1 MRRRPRKGVEDGTY
15 YLSLTMPA
23 DFSER
28 IASSSG
34 DTPETGA
41 LQVRTNDA
49 NNYIVGQ
56 ISRTVFSEV
65 RSAASTNASRSFLD
79 RIFVSFSDIHD
90 ATKKAAKGA
99 DQLKGGIGK
108 AKKGSKDLADGLE
121 DAKKGSGDLA
131 GGIKK
136 LNKGAGDL
144 ESGSK
149 QVADGTQLLAD
160 KVNGVAGQVRP
171 FLKDNKK
178 AIGDTARLVA
188 DSAKGIRHN
197 LDVLVKTAPT
207 AAKGAHAGS
216 DVLDGVYKTRCETLP
231 LPDPA
236 CPDLKKAKVAAADV
250 AKVADD
256 LNVLIEDDHGDL
268 DTLDRHLATLQ
279 RQSEALAKHAPTLD
293 QDVATAVSK
302 INALNKGAGQVAE
315 GAKQLHTGLGTA
327 KTGSADLDTGVG
339 KLKTGASD
347 LNGGMFQL
355 ADGSGELAGGLH
367 DGVKQIPDYDKK
379 DRDAAHRCHVRP
391 GPARLSVPAQG
402 AQLRHRIRPVLHPAV
417 PVGRRDGGL
426 HADPA
431 AQPARTRRGRLR
443 LADRAGRLAAR
454 GRARGAPGGRP
465 DVGAALGARAP
476 DGQGGRNGR
485 LPVPRH
491 GVLRRDRAVAERPLR
506 SGGADPRTGLPDAP
520 VDVGGRHVSRADEP
534 RILQRDP
541 PLPADDLRRRGA
553 AETDL
558 RRWPRTRVAGVCRAR
573 RVHGRRAG
581 PDRPQRPQQAGVDT
595 RPAAPRTEP
604 VSAPTP
610 PPVRIRGME
619 SSTRRQATRQKLYEA
634 AVTLIAEQG
643 FSATTVDEIAER
655 AGVAKGTVYYNFASK
670 SVLFE
675 ELLRHGVGLLTASL
689 REASEKTAASGG
701 SKIDAL
707 DAMIRAG
714 LVFIDRYPA
723 FTQLYVAELWRTNRA
738 WQSTLAVVRQE
749 AVAVVEDVLRDAVEG
764 GELSEEIDI
773 PLTAAALVGMVL
785 VAALDWQ
792 AFQPERSLDDVHA
805 ALSRLLQGRVTGGR

>member
-1 MRRRPRKGVEDGTY
+1 MRSPKLAALELRRFGRGKLPRAALAALLLLPLLYGALYLWSFWDPYGRLDKIPVALVNDDKGARASGHKIVAGDDITEGLRDSKTFEWHEVSAAQARKGVEDGTY

-34 DTPETGA
+34 NTPQTGA

-79 RIFVSFSDIHD
+79 RIFISFSDIHD

-108 AKKGSKDLADGLE
+108 AKKGSKDLADGLK

-149 QVADGTQLLAD
+149 QVSDGTQLLAD

-216 DVLDGVYKTRCETLP
+216 DVLDGVYKARCETLP

-268 DTLDRHLATLQ
+268 DTLDSHLATLQ
-279 RQSEALAKHAPTLD
+279 RQSEALAKRAPTLD

-302 INALNKGAGQVAE
+302 INALNKGAGQVAK
-315 GAKQLHTGLGTA
+315 GAEQLHTGLGTA
-327 KTGSADLDTGVG
+327 KTGSADLDAGVG

-355 ADGSGELAGGLH
+355 ADGSGQLAGGLH
-367 DGVKQIPDYDKK
+367 DGVRQIPDYDKK
-379 DRDAAHRCHVRP
+379 DRDQRTGVMSDPVQLASQSLHKAP
-391 GPARLSVPAQG
+391 NYGTGFAPYFIPLSLWVG
-402 AQLRHRIRPVLHPAV
+402 AMVAYMLIQPLN
-417 PVGRRDGGL
+417 RR
-426 HADPA
+426 A
-431 AQPARTRRGRLR
+431 
-443 LADRAGRLAAR
+443 LAA
-454 GRARGAPGGRP
+454 GASAWRIALAGWLP
-465 DVGAALGARAP
+465 VAALG
-476 DGQGGRNGR
+476 
-485 LPVPRH
+485 
-491 GVLRRDRAVAERPLR
+491 VL
-506 SGGADPRTGLPDAP
+506 
-520 VDVGGRHVSRADEP
+520 
-534 RILQRDP
+534 Q
-541 PLPADDLRRRGA
+541 
-553 AETDL
+553 
-558 RRWPRTRVAGVCRAR
+558 
-573 RVHGRRAG
+573 
-581 PDRPQRPQQAGVDT
+581 
-595 RPAAPRTEP
+595 
-604 VSAPTP
+604 
-610 PPVRIRGME
+610 
-619 SSTRRQATRQKLYEA
+619 
-634 AVTLIAEQG
+634 
-643 FSATTVDEIAER
+643 
-655 AGVAKGTVYYNFASK
+655 
-670 SVLFE
+670 
-675 ELLRHGVGLLTASL
+675 
-689 REASEKTAASGG
+689 
-701 SKIDAL
+701 
-707 DAMIRAG
+707 
-714 LVFIDRYPA
+714 
-723 FTQLYVAELWRTNRA
+723 
-738 WQSTLAVVRQE
+738 
-749 AVAVVEDVLRDAVEG
+749 
-764 GELSEEIDI
+764 
-773 PLTAAALVGMVL
+773 
-785 VAALDWQ
+785 VAALMSVLHWALGLQMVRAAGTVGFLFLVTACFAAIVQWLNARFGAAGRILVLAFLMLQLTSAGGTYPVQTSPGFFNAIHPFLPMTYVVEALRRLISGGGLGPVWQ
-792 AFQPERSLDDVHA
+792 ACAVLAAFTAGALA
-805 ALSRLLQGRVTGGR
+805 LTALSARGKQVWTLDRLHPELSL